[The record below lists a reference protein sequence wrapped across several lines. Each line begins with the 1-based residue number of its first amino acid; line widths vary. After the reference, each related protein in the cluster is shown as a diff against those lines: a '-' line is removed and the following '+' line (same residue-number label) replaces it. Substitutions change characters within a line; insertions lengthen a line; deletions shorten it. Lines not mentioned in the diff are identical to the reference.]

1 MKAAVYRG
9 ANDVRVEE
17 LPIPEISRGEMLVR
31 VDACGVCGTD
41 VKKVKQG
48 FLSPPRIFGHEIAG
62 TVARLGSGVS
72 RFQEGQRVV
81 VHHHIPCRACFFCE
95 AGLFAQCAVYKQ
107 NGTSAGFEPAGGGYA
122 EYLKA
127 SDWIVSNG
135 TIAIP
140 DGVRADE
147 AAFVEPVN
155 TCLKAVR
162 TLGLTRETSVLVVG
176 QGPIGLLLTQLVKRE
191 GAIALASDT
200 LPDRLALARS
210 FGALAVLDAAR
221 QDVRAACRAATA
233 HGGVD
238 CAIVAAPGQS
248 AMDQAIEATR
258 PGGKI
263 LIFAATAPGEAAEVD
278 FGRLCSSE
286 KQILTS
292 YSASVEIQDE
302 AAEVVFAREVRV
314 LELISHRL
322 PLDKAPEAFGLAG
335 QARPGV
341 LKVMLEMRA

>member
-9 ANDVRVEE
+9 PGDLRVEE
-17 LPIPEISRGEMLVR
+17 VEVPEITRGEMLVR

-48 FLSPPRIFGHEIAG
+48 FLSAPRIFGHEIAG

-81 VHHHIPCRACFFCE
+81 VHHHIPCRACFFCK
-95 AGLFAQCAVYKQ
+95 AGLFAQCSVYKQ

-127 SDWIVSNG
+127 SAWIVENG
-135 TIAIP
+135 AIAIP
-140 DGVRADE
+140 DGVRAEE
-147 AAFVEPVN
+147 AVFVEPVN

-162 TLGLTRETSVLVVG
+162 KLGLNREHSVLVVG
-176 QGPIGLLLTQLVKRE
+176 QGPIGLLLTQLAKRE
-191 GAIALASDT
+191 GAAVLASDT

-210 FGALAVLDAAR
+210 FGALEVFDAAR
-221 QDVRAACRAATA
+221 QDVAAACRAATA

-238 CAIVAAPGQS
+238 CAIVAAPGQRPL
-248 AMDQAIEATR
+248 DQAIEATR
-258 PGGKI
+258 AGGKV
-263 LIFAATAPGEAAEVD
+263 LIFAATAPGEIAQVD

-302 AAEVVFAREVRV
+302 AAQAVFAREVRV

-322 PLDKAPEAFGLAG
+322 PLDRAAEAFGLAEL
-335 QARPGV
+335 ARPGV
-341 LKVMLEMRA
+341 LKVVLEMRA